1 MAWLYHSGH
10 SLRNV
15 TRLWRTCKQIYHESY
30 TLSVSSII
38 FSFGNH
44 LVAQDFLAHK
54 LSDGIYPATYM
65 TTLVSATL
73 RELETIPPEDLRKF
87 IALKKVTVQCPERAA
102 WEWALWD
109 EMTKERRDAE
119 REKEKQAVRETV
131 YGILQEA
138 FPDRHIE
145 IQREV
150 GVPLVGRV
158 DEETLA
164 LEWDGGKTT

>member
-1 MAWLYHSGH
+1 
-10 SLRNV
+10 
-15 TRLWRTCKQIYHESY
+15 
-30 TLSVSSII
+30 
-38 FSFGNH
+38 
-44 LVAQDFLAHK
+44 
-54 LSDGIYPATYM
+54 
-65 TTLVSATL
+65 
-73 RELETIPPEDLRKF
+73 
-87 IALKKVTVQCPERAA
+87 
-102 WEWALWD
+102 
-109 EMTKERRDAE
+109 MTKERRDAE